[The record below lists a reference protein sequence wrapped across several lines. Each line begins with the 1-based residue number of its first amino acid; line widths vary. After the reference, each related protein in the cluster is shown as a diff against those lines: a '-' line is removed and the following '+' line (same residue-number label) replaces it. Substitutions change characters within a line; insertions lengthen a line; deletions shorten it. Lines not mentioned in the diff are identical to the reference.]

1 MDRRDVMGSVDD
13 LEVFKR
19 AYALSIT
26 LHRASLQFPKIEQFG
41 GLADQIR
48 RSSKS
53 VAALIAEGYG
63 KQRGSKIEFRRFVLM
78 AIGSADETRLWC
90 RYAADLGYSSN
101 VQSAEWQDE
110 CRQIARMLQALAT
123 SLMRSPSSDL

>member
-1 MDRRDVMGSVDD
+1 MTGNRDAIGSIDD

-19 AYALSIT
+19 AYALSII

-63 KQRGSKIEFRRFVLM
+63 KQRGSKVEFRRFVLM
-78 AIGSADETRLWC
+78 AVGSADEARLWC
-90 RYAADLGYSSN
+90 RYAADLGYADSE
-101 VQSAEWQDE
+101 QCAAWQDE
-110 CRQIARMLQALAT
+110 CRQVARMLQALAT
-123 SLMRSPSSDL
+123 SLAPSKF